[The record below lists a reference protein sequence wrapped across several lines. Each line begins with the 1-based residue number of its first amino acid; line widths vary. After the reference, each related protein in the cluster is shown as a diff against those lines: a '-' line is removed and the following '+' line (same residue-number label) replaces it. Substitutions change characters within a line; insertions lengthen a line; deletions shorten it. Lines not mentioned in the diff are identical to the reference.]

1 MQLTTAGAVTTS
13 CKQTGKNM
21 NTVFTV
27 KMRFATVQHH
37 TRKRLWL
44 VLVARHGLL
53 WVKVVP
59 VKVRQLSSSIPL
71 LHIQQAQNQSW
82 MPLTAALTAGWPG
95 VERRSGESA
104 HQTVCAFMP
113 GHQEQSV
120 SCNTT
125 DLGRDSNDQLLM
137 LLFF

>member
-13 CKQTGKNM
+13 CKQTGKKM
-21 NTVFTV
+21 NTVLTV

-59 VKVRQLSSSIPL
+59 VKVRQLSSSITL
-71 LHIQQAQNQSW
+71 LHSKHKINPGCRSL
-82 MPLTAALTAGWPG
+82 PLCWLARGGGALG
-95 VERRSGESA
+95 
-104 HQTVCAFMP
+104 
-113 GHQEQSV
+113 
-120 SCNTT
+120 
-125 DLGRDSNDQLLM
+125 
-137 LLFF
+137 